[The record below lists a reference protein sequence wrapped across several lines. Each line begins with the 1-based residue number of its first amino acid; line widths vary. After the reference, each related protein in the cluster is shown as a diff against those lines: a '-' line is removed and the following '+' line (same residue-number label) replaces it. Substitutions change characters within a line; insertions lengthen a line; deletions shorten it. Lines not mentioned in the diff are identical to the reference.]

1 KEMAPLSSD
10 IFSSEKSTPVQVIV
24 ERTRESVSE
33 IFTKYRRKVGDEAR
47 QAVQRARS
55 RQRVD
60 LIRKPTSQSI
70 SKGCRFSKRF
80 GCQDVASF
88 VLLLMILLLLLLGL
102 KLIRNYNHTFVYGS
116 GGCMSTIFWT
126 YEECIILT

>member
-1 KEMAPLSSD
+1 MAPLSSA
-10 IFSSEKSTPVQVIV
+10 ILSSEKPTPVQVIV

-60 LIRKPTSQSI
+60 IVRKPSSPTI
-70 SKGCRFSKRF
+70 TKGYRFCKSYS
-80 GCQDVASF
+80 CQEVASV
-88 VLLLMILLLLLLGL
+88 VLLLMILLMLLLGL
-102 KLIRNYNHTFVYGS
+102 KLVRNYNHTFVYGS

>member
-1 KEMAPLSSD
+1 MAPLSSA
-10 IFSSEKSTPVQVIV
+10 IFSSEKPTPVQLIV

-60 LIRKPTSQSI
+60 IVRKPSSPTI
-70 SKGCRFSKRF
+70 TKGYRFCKSY
-80 GCQDVASF
+80 GCQEVASL
-88 VLLLMILLLLLLGL
+88 VLLLMILLMLLLGL
-102 KLIRNYNHTFVYGS
+102 KLVRNYNHTFVYGS
-116 GGCMSTIFWT
+116 GGCMPTIFWT